1 MTVVIC
7 PICKSD
13 LVEPDKHHD
22 LYCLKCGN
30 EFDKADAEFE
40 EASISVIHAKL
51 VSIQEHLKERKSC
64 AILSGRLGRG
74 V

>member
-1 MTVVIC
+1 MTIVIC

-13 LVEPDKHHD
+13 LTELGKHHD
-22 LYCLKCGN
+22 AECLKCGN

-51 VSIQEHLKERKSC
+51 VGLQEYKKVRKAC
-64 AILSGRLGRG
+64 ASMLEH
-74 V
+74 